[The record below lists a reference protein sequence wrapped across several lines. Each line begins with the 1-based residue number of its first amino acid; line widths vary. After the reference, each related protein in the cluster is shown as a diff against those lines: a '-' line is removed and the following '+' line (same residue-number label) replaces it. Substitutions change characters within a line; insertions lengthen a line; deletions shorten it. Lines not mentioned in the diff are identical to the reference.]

1 MICELTGMEVAN
13 ASMYDGS
20 TAAAEAVMM
29 AVRLT
34 GRRSV
39 VVARSV
45 HPEYREV
52 LATYAFHQEMP
63 LSTLPFAETGRL
75 DAAAVEKA
83 ITPETADRKS
93 TRLNSSHLVIS
104 YAV

>member
-39 VVARSV
+39 VVARSL

-52 LATYAFHQEMP
+52 LATYANASGNAAVGGGFRQDGRLNLAE
-63 LSTLPFAETGRL
+63 LEKSITAET
-75 DAAAVEKA
+75 AVC
-83 ITPETADRKS
+83 
-93 TRLNSSHLVIS
+93 
-104 YAV
+104 

>member
-20 TAAAEAVMM
+20 TAAAEGVMM
-29 AVRLT
+29 AARLT

-39 VVARSV
+39 AIARSV

-52 LATYAFHQEMP
+52 LATYAHHQGMP
-63 LSTLPFAETGRL
+63 LATVPFGDNGRVNLHEL
-75 DAAAVEKA
+75 DKA
-83 ITPETADRKS
+83 ITPDAACV
-93 TRLNSSHLVIS
+93 LVQSSNFFGTIE
-104 YAV
+104 

>member
-1 MICELTGMEVAN
+1 
-13 ASMYDGS
+13 
-20 TAAAEAVMM
+20 MM

-52 LATYAFHQEMP
+52 LTHASHHENA
-63 LSTLPFAETGRL
+63 PFYRNVHRL
-75 DAAAVEKA
+75 G
-83 ITPETADRKS
+83 P
-93 TRLNSSHLVIS
+93 H
-104 YAV
+104 